1 MIADVL
7 TGYVTASTR
16 DPLMFARS
24 RLVLASLFLALT
36 LGPACAGG
44 SIALPEVMQQLKG
57 EESLI
62 AEIEAELEAQ
72 DVEADDVTCSARFGN
87 HWKELGGARAIPFE
101 CVIGKRELQ
110 IEGVLKLYDGDDRP
124 VDIDAADAP
133 DRAVRFTQT
142 GLQWKWSDAASRIE
156 WRNTEHPSRSRPSQI
171 RL

>member
-7 TGYVTASTR
+7 TGYVTAPFSTR

-44 SIALPEVMQQLKG
+44 SIALPEVMQQLEG

-72 DVEADDVTCSARFGN
+72 DLEADDVTCTGARFGN

-110 IEGVLKLYDGDDRP
+110 IEGVLKLYDVEDHP
-124 VDIDAADAP
+124 VDLDATDAP
-133 DRAVRFTQT
+133 ERAVRFTQT
-142 GLQWKWSDAASRIE
+142 GLQWKWSDAASRI
-156 WRNTEHPSRSRPSQI
+156 
-171 RL
+171 

>member
-7 TGYVTASTR
+7 TGYVTAPFSTR

-44 SIALPEVMQQLKG
+44 SIALPEVMQQLEG

-72 DVEADDVTCSARFGN
+72 DLEADDVTCTGARFGN
-87 HWKELGGARAIPFE
+87 QWKEPVSYTHLRAHE
-101 CVIGKRELQ
+101 
-110 IEGVLKLYDGDDRP
+110 
-124 VDIDAADAP
+124 
-133 DRAVRFTQT
+133 T
-142 GLQWKWSDAASRIE
+142 
-156 WRNTEHPSRSRPSQI
+156 
-171 RL
+171 